1 MKLHEHQAK
10 EIFAKYGI
18 PVPEGKAA
26 FTLEQAKEIA
36 EELGEFPLVVKAQVH
51 CGGRGKAGG
60 VKIVK
65 NMDELEE
72 AVSSLLGKTLKTFQ
86 CPDGKPVTRVLIE
99 KATNIDKEYYAAIT
113 LDRSKSKPVL
123 MASAAGGMEIEEIV
137 KENPDAIIIETIDPE
152 LGLMPFQARKMAFKL
167 GLPVKEAAKIFLKMW
182 EIYKDLDASLV
193 EINPLVV
200 TKEGKVVALDA
211 KMDID
216 DNALFRHPD
225 LAELEDEEQ
234 LPPQEREAKKYNLNY
249 VKLNGNIGCMVNGAG
264 LAMTTMDIVKLAG
277 GEPANFLDV
286 GGGANVEQIANAF
299 RILMGDPDVKVVF
312 INIFGGILRVDR
324 LAKGII
330 EASKMVEIRVP
341 IVARLEGTNAEEG
354 RKLLLESGLNI
365 IPVKDMW
372 EGVPWEGSSVFPHQH
387 KRLFFTYS
395 PLRPAE

>member
-26 FTLEQAKEIA
+26 FSLEQAKEIA

-99 KATNIDKEYYAAIT
+99 KATNIDKEFYAAIT

-123 MASAAGGMEIEEIV
+123 MVSAAGGMEIEEIV

-152 LGLMPFQARKMAFKL
+152 LGLMPYQARKLAFKL
-167 GLPVKEAAKIFLKMW
+167 GLPVKDASKIFLKMW

-193 EINPLVV
+193 EINPLVL

-372 EGVPWEGSSVFPHQH
+372 EGAKKAVELAKESSC
-387 KRLFFTYS
+387 
-395 PLRPAE
+395 